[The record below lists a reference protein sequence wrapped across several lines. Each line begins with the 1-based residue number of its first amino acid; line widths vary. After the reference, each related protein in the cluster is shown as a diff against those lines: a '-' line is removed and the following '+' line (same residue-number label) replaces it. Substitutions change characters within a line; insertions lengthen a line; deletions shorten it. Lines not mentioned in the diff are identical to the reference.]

1 MSLYEHIA
9 SSSRTKKQGKNQ
21 VPNPMNAMQRD
32 QPLQSFPWVTIIIAI
47 QVVLFIALALY
58 FGYVKLVKTMEF
70 EYQNKIQALEIKQIG
85 KDIHASQVAVDKPQ
99 SLFTDEKI
107 KAVTKQTA
115 SPSAQTQFDNNPTK
129 IINEEQSTFVK
140 NLDKKVDFSN
150 NANGSVLSR
159 PVSSKEPVE
168 AEEDVTSA
176 NANISNTAI
185 KVDTSPAK
193 IDTQPVSLPST
204 TEIDKT
210 TPVDQR
216 VSVEAVD
223 QEVLIQKAQSLWQQG
238 YVQKNERL
246 LQNSVVSVK
255 GALFSK
261 AFADRLSLLE
271 GQDWTS
277 VRNFCHASSASLRE
291 DVNREQVV
299 FACSDYWL
307 AQKNYQQAIDMYDYQ
322 PDLKDHPDYYGRLA
336 FLYIKNKQ
344 PKQAME
350 MYSKLVNQHEKN
362 GQWWFGLGWSYHLI
376 GKEQQ
381 AHDAYKKAY
390 LLAVPNAVYKPLLEK
405 ILHYESH

>member
-9 SSSRTKKQGKNQ
+9 SSSQTKNKAKNQ

-32 QPLQSFPWVTIIIAI
+32 QSLQSFPWVTIII
-47 QVVLFIALALY
+47 VLQLVLLIALALY

-99 SLFTDEKI
+99 SLFTDEDNTVVEQK
-107 KAVTKQTA
+107 A
-115 SPSAQTQFDNNPTK
+115 SPPVQTQP
-129 IINEEQSTFVK
+129 
-140 NLDKKVDFSN
+140 DKKYTKRLIKEESVPTVPVDKKADFSE
-150 NANGSVLSR
+150 NANDSVLSQ
-159 PVSSKEPVE
+159 PVSSKKSVLVKK
-168 AEEDVTSA
+168 DVTSA
-176 NANISNTAI
+176 NGSTSNTAI

-193 IDTQPVSLPST
+193 MDTQPVSLPPAVET
-204 TEIDKT
+204 DKAT
-210 TPVDQR
+210 LVDQHA
-216 VSVEAVD
+216 SVEAID
-223 QEVLIQKAQSLWQQG
+223 QETLIKRAQSLWQQG
-238 YVQKNERL
+238 YLQKNESL
-246 LQNSVVSVK
+246 LQNSVTSIK

-277 VRNFCHASSASLRE
+277 VRNFCHASSVSLRE

-322 PDLKDHPDYYGRLA
+322 LDFKDHPDYYGRLA

-381 AHDAYKKAY
+381 AHDAYQKAY
-390 LLAVPNAVYKPLLEK
+390 QLAAPNAVYKPLLEK
-405 ILHYESH
+405 ILHYESY